1 MGRNVKKNI
10 LLMAVCGVLLN
21 AMCVHAEEKLSVVE
35 IPEEIEVNQETGEF
49 AFDIELHADEK
60 FAGLE
65 VGLICGDGCEIS
77 DTSYNVEA
85 SEIEPTTAQ
94 GLTWFGFFE
103 GEDSFIGDVV
113 ITIEGTCEE
122 GKDSAI
128 SIQDI
133 KKCTA
138 GNEEFKQEYISVN
151 EVVTLKNGQPEQK
164 QMEQMENQ
172 MIKTG
177 ETQAVIPVK
186 EQGISVIGLIIG
198 VLVVGVII
206 ALIYR
211 SRKKAIQKEEK
222 SE

>member
-1 MGRNVKKNI
+1 MKKFI
-10 LLMAVCGVLLN
+10 LLLAIWGLMSN
-21 AMCVHAEEKLSVVE
+21 TMCVHAEEKLSIVE

-49 AFDIELHADEK
+49 AFDIELHANEK

-85 SEIEPTTAQ
+85 SEIEPTAAQ
-94 GLTWFGFFE
+94 GVTWFGFFD

-133 KKCTA
+133 KKCTV

-151 EVVTLKNGQPEQK
+151 EVIALKNGQSEQK
-164 QMEQMENQ
+164 KMENNVFQ
-172 MIKTG
+172 GG
-177 ETQAVIPVK
+177 ETQVVIPA
-186 EQGISVIGLIIG
+186 EQQGISVVGPITIG
-198 VLVVGVII
+198 VLLVGIVI